1 MPMSVPDFLVI
12 GHVAKDVDAN
22 AWRLGGTVAYAATQ
36 ASRLGLAAAIVT
48 RASDDVD
55 LTHLLPGIRVHRIPS
70 ETTTTFENRYDGR
83 RRIQRVWSQAPP
95 IGPEDVPQE
104 LRGARIVLLGPL
116 LSEVTP
122 DMAGLFAGSLVGCCL
137 QGWLRDVDCDG
148 LVRRR
153 SWPQGASLRGA
164 TDAFV
169 SEDDMEDGDGAL
181 ERWQREAETVV
192 VTCGSGGA
200 TVWTEGKPRRIAAF
214 PHAEV
219 DPTGAGDVFAAA
231 FMVAFD
237 ETRDVAAAA
246 RFADAAAGLS
256 VEGAGTSTAPTRA
269 QVERVLAEH
278 REIVLA

>member
-1 MPMSVPDFLVI
+1 MSIPDFLVV
-12 GHVAKDVDAN
+12 GHVAKDADAN
-22 AWRLGGTVAYAATQ
+22 GWRLGGTVAYAATQ
-36 ASRLGLAAAIVT
+36 ACRLGLTAAIVT
-48 RASDDVD
+48 RASRDVD
-55 LTHLLPGIRVHRIPS
+55 LTHLLPGVRVHCIPS
-70 ETTTTFENRYDGR
+70 ETTTTFENRYDGS
-83 RRIQRVWSQAPP
+83 RRIQRVWSQAPA

-137 QGWLRDVDCDG
+137 QGWLRDVGDDG

-153 SWPQGASLRGA
+153 AWPQGVSLRGV
-164 TDAFV
+164 DIAFV
-169 SEDDMEDGDGAL
+169 SEEDMEDDEEAL
-181 ERWQREAETVV
+181 NGWQREAQTVV

-200 TVWTEGKPRRIAAF
+200 TVWMEGKSRRIAAF

-231 FMVAFD
+231 FMVAYD

-256 VEGAGTSTAPTRA
+256 IEGAGTSKAPTRE
-269 QVERVLAEH
+269 QVHQVLAEH
-278 REIVLA
+278 QEIVLA

>member
-1 MPMSVPDFLVI
+1 MSIPDFLVI
-12 GHVAKDVDAN
+12 GHVAKDVGADG
-22 AWRLGGTVAYAATQ
+22 WRLGGTVAYAATQ
-36 ASRLGLAAAIVT
+36 ACRLGLTAAVVT
-48 RASDDVD
+48 RASSDVD
-55 LTHLLPGIRVHRIPS
+55 LTHLLPGIRVYCIPS
-70 ETTTTFENRYDGR
+70 ETTTTFENRYNGGR
-83 RRIQRVWSQAPP
+83 RVQRVWSRAPA

-137 QGWLRDVDCDG
+137 QGWLRDVGADG
-148 LVRRR
+148 LVNRRG
-153 SWPQGASLRGA
+153 WPQSASLRGVHV
-164 TDAFV
+164 AFV
-169 SEDDMEDGDGAL
+169 SEEDMEADEETLFA
-181 ERWQREAETVV
+181 WQEEAETVI

-200 TVWTEGKPRRIAAF
+200 TVWTGGKSRRIAAF

-237 ETRDVAAAA
+237 ETRDVAVAA

-256 VEGAGTSTAPTRA
+256 VEGAGTSKAPTRE
-269 QVERVLAEH
+269 QVYQVLAEH
-278 REIVLA
+278 QEIVLA